1 MTAAAQI
8 PELSA
13 VQSAAERIRGL
24 AVRTPLLRLNA
35 DDTPGE
41 IWIKC
46 ENLQPIGSFKV
57 RPAASAILNISRQQL
72 EHGVYTA
79 SAGNMAQGVAYTAR
93 RLGVPC
99 SVVLPHDA
107 AATKVAALER
117 MGARMQFVSHDEWWQ
132 VLLNRGLPGNPGRF
146 IHPAADADVIAGDAT
161 IGLEILADLPDV
173 DTVVVPYGGGGL
185 SCGIAAAMRGAG
197 SKARVLAAESAHCA
211 PLSASLAAGRPVE
224 VPVNPSFVTGLGA
237 GRVLEEMWP
246 LAKQLLAGA
255 VVAEEQQTAA
265 AIRLL
270 YERNRLVAEG
280 AGAVSVACALA
291 GKAGTGRIVC
301 VISGGNIDAE
311 RFARIIKSGDSILI
325 SSI

>member
-1 MTAAAQI
+1 MSPILQI
-8 PELSA
+8 PTLTA
-13 VQSAAERIRGL
+13 IQSAAERIRGL
-24 AVRTPLLRLNA
+24 AIRTPLLRLEVE
-35 DDTPGE
+35 DSPGE
-41 IWIKC
+41 FWIKC

-57 RPAASAILNISRQQL
+57 RPAASAILNLSRQQL

-117 MGARMQFVSHDEWWQ
+117 MGARMQFVSHDEWWH

-146 IHPAADADVIAGDAT
+146 IHPAADADVMAGDGT

-173 DTVVVPYGGGGL
+173 ETVVVPYGGGGL
-185 SCGIAAAMRGAG
+185 ACGIAAALRGAG
-197 SKARVLAAESAHCA
+197 SKARVFAAESGHCA

-224 VPVNPSFVTGLGA
+224 VPVNPSFVTGLGV

-246 LAKQLLAGA
+246 LATRLLAGA
-255 VVAEEQQTAA
+255 VVAGEQETAA

-291 GKAGTGRIVC
+291 GKAGAGRIVC
-301 VISGGNIDAE
+301 VISGGNIDAA
-311 RFARIIKSGDSILI
+311 RFSKIICET
-325 SSI
+325 